1 MNRLVLV
8 LGILIIILSAAA
20 GVFYYMNIS
29 SASHYSNGNI
39 SFNYPN
45 NYVLDT
51 QAVGTENTSEYFAI
65 AVDAPDNTSAIVIY
79 QIPLTS
85 TVNETLNITQPTTT
99 TTSNSSTG
107 NITNS
112 STNKTNS
119 STVNPTLTTNITN
132 STILATVDN
141 LQLFLSQLQSRGGNP
156 VQSIK
161 NNYTYYITGT
171 LQSSYAN
178 YNVTRRIIS
187 SIPLTVNDTVIV
199 KGGYPNFY
207 VIEYL
212 SSDNSAS
219 ASKAYSMITNSF
231 NIGS

>member
-8 LGILIIILSAAA
+8 LAILIIILSAAA
-20 GVFYYMNIS
+20 GFFYYMNIA
-29 SASHYSNGNI
+29 SAHHYSNGNI
-39 SFNYPN
+39 SFNYPS

-51 QAVGTENTSEYFAI
+51 QAVGNENTSGYFVI
-65 AVDAPDNTSAIVIY
+65 AVDAPDNTSSMIIY

-85 TVNETLNITQPTTT
+85 TINKTVNVT
-99 TTSNSSTG
+99 TTSTPTSTNSSTG
-107 NITNS
+107 NKTNS
-112 STNKTNS
+112 STNKTNTSTGTS
-119 STVNPTLTTNITN
+119 SATTNITDN
-132 STILATVDN
+132 TILVTVDN

-161 NNYTYYITGT
+161 NNYTYYTTGT

-178 YNVTRRIIS
+178 YNMSRRIIS

-199 KGGYPNFY
+199 KGGYLNFY

-212 SSDNSAS
+212 SADNSVNAN
-219 ASKAYSMITNSF
+219 KTYSMITNSF